1 MSGQGALAEGQ
12 SRDGN
17 QQNTATSKVGGL
29 GSYRGVY
36 LAHVVSGVLASYIAL
51 WLTISNLLTNPQ
63 AYESNGLALILL
75 VPALP
80 IWALLVVHGIL
91 ITALYATPPLAN
103 KMFQF
108 FEKSRSYT
116 NNRLAPRSLHG
127 RHIVYFAIGLSSIY
141 AADAAI
147 NLFLYIAGVQA
158 LITPIY
164 VVAVYWVLSL
174 VVLDLTTIE
183 NPAQT

>member
-1 MSGQGALAEGQ
+1 M
-12 SRDGN
+12 
-17 QQNTATSKVGGL
+17 
-29 GSYRGVY
+29 
-36 LAHVVSGVLASYIAL
+36 VSGVLASYVAL
-51 WLTISNLLTNPQ
+51 WLTIANLLTNPQ

-80 IWALLVVHGIL
+80 FWALFVLHGIV
-91 ITALYATPPLAN
+91 ITALYATPPMAN
-103 KMFQF
+103 RLFQF
-108 FEKSRSYT
+108 FEKSKSYAKS
-116 NNRLAPRSLHG
+116 RLAPRSLHG

-164 VVAVYWVLSL
+164 VVAIYWILSL
-174 VVLDLTTIE
+174 VVLDLTTSE
-183 NPAQT
+183 SPLQKQESGPR